1 MLKGIDPILT
11 GALLKALDEMGHAD
25 TLALVDRNYPSYSAG
40 PPVIHLGDI
49 SIVRAAEA
57 VLSVFPLDT
66 FIETPLLRMQADDGS
81 AATETH
87 TMVWKTASKNHPL
100 PLPEGLIPRPHFYEL
115 ASTCSLIVQC
125 LETAPYSCFILHKG
139 VV

>member
-11 GALLKALDEMGHAD
+11 GALLKALDEMGHGD

-66 FIETPLLRMQADDGS
+66 FIETPLSRMQADDGA

-115 ASTCSLIVQC
+115 AGTCSLIVQC